1 MGRRMN
7 TRSSQG
13 ATPLA
18 LFVIVLA
25 GGCGGKGAGG
35 SCPVLSDCGGNPT
48 GAWTVAQACS
58 FQAYNKPS
66 VSTVPPEYGVSTPA
80 SGSGDWC
87 WSIVVNPDGTIANA
101 TPAPSTGVTI
111 GPNSIYAGA
120 TIIDVDEVNSGTV
133 CFNPDNTFV
142 YSLTAVSH
150 NPLYLARSCLGVN
163 GANMTCDAL
172 ANALTTFFVGESQQ
186 YYNFAC
192 TPAGED
198 CSCEF
203 DYTESPGAKSAIG
216 GSGTWTLQDGLI
228 WNYLVEGS
236 GNLYQGSHTVFQTD
250 YCVGNQGQTLELTG
264 YRGTPIMAHAGLRTL
279 TLTKLSGAA
288 ATMACP
294 SQ

>member
-1 MGRRMN
+1 MGRRMK
-7 TRSSQG
+7 TRNRHG
-13 ATPLA
+13 APLA
-18 LFVIVLA
+18 LFVILA
-25 GGCGGKGAGG
+25 GGCSGKGAGG
-35 SCPVLSDCGGNPT
+35 SCPVLSDCGGDPT
-48 GAWTVAQACS
+48 GAWTVTQACNFS
-58 FQAYNKPS
+58 AYNKPS
-66 VSTVPPEYGVSTPA
+66 VSTVPPEYGVPSPA

-120 TIIDVDEVNSGTV
+120 TTINVDAVNSGTV
-133 CFNPDNTFV
+133 CFNPDHT
-142 YSLTAVSH
+142 YAYTLTAMSQ
-150 NPLYLARSCLGVN
+150 NELYLARSCLGVN

-172 ANALTTFFVGESQQ
+172 ASSLTVFFTAESPQ

-192 TPAGED
+192 TPVGED

-203 DYTESPGAKSAIG
+203 DFTESPTANNSAVG
-216 GSGTWTLQDGLI
+216 GNGTWTLQDGLI
-228 WNYLVEGS
+228 WTYSIAGS
-236 GNLYQGSHTVFQTD
+236 ANLYEGSHTVFQSD
-250 YCVGNQGQTLELTG
+250 YCVGDEGQTLELTG

-279 TLTKLSGAA
+279 TMKKLTGAA